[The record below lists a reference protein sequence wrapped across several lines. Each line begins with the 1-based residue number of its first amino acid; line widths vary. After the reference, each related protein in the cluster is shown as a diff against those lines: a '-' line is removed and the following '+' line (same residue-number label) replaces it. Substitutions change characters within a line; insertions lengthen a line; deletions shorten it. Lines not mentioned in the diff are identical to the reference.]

1 MAWIFKKFI
10 GKKNINKISEG
21 VSFIIDK
28 MVQSSNGEL
37 SKEKAMELYGKIAGE
52 ISQNPAFNEKI
63 KELQGAIKWDI
74 KENIAMISAELDD
87 LVEEIIK
94 RDILQVSEKSE
105 LDSLSRQDDDIEE
118 DYVEEE
124 GYVEEEEPLAMV
136 AEATVRVTRS
146 QLKQII
152 ARQLTSDTRD

>member
-1 MAWIFKKFI
+1 
-10 GKKNINKISEG
+10 
-21 VSFIIDK
+21 
-28 MVQSSNGEL
+28 MVENSNGEL

-87 LVEEIIK
+87 LVEDIIK
-94 RDILQVSEKSE
+94 RDILQVSEKGE
-105 LDSLSRQDDDIEE
+105 LDSLSRQDDIEE
-118 DYVEEE
+118 D
-124 GYVEEEEPLAMV
+124 YVEEEEPLAMV
-136 AEATVRVTRS
+136 AETTVRVTRS

-152 ARQLTSDTRD
+152 TEQLTADTRD